1 MLVWMVSRGGRF
13 AMRRQLLFLAVFAT
27 VGLMGCNRFVG
38 PVESRQQKLG
48 RVEVRPDGTRRSID
62 EQKIVGRERFA
73 VSEDDY
79 RIGPKG
85 YIDRPSPIGR

>member
-1 MLVWMVSRGGRF
+1 
-13 AMRRQLLFLAVFAT
+13 MRRRLMLLSVLALV
-27 VGLMGCNRFVG
+27 GCNRFSG
-38 PVESRQQKLG
+38 PLETRQLG
-48 RVEVRPDGTRRSID
+48 RPDGYAPDGTRYSLD
-62 EQKIVGRERFA
+62 EQKKRGRERLA

>member
-1 MLVWMVSRGGRF
+1 
-13 AMRRQLLFLAVFAT
+13 MRRRLLVLTVIALA
-27 VGLMGCNRFVG
+27 GCNRFSG
-38 PVESRQQKLG
+38 PLETRQMS
-48 RVEVRPDGTRRSID
+48 RPDQPGYTIEEQQRR
-62 EQKIVGRERFA
+62 GRERLA